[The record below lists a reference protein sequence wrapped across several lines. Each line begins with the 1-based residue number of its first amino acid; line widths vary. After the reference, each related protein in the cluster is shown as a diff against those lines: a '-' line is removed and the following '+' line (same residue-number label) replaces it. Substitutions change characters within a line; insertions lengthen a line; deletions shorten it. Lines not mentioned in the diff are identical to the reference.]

1 MLKDTDLY
9 NFLEICLTNMENN
22 YWILLQK
29 QKLMLPKSN
38 PQSSCSN
45 R

>member
-38 PQSSCSN
+38 PQNSCSN